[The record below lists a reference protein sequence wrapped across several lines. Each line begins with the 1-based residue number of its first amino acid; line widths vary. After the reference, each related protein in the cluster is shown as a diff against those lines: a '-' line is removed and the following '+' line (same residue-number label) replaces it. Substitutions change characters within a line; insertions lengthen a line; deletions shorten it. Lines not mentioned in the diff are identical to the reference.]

1 MKPRILSIQEGIVTK
16 LVALK
21 VGRLRFQVP
30 WTKLHV
36 GAIECVVE
44 DVRIVVSNAVQE
56 FEGKANVDDT
66 SDDIYNF
73 QMV

>member
-1 MKPRILSIQEGIVTK
+1 MKPRILSIQEGIITK
-16 LVALK
+16 LEALK

-56 FEGKANVDDT
+56 L
-66 SDDIYNF
+66 
-73 QMV
+73 